1 MINSSQIYI
10 IRENFPTFPN
20 LYIRAS
26 LHINFG
32 IDIDKNKSVKE
43 LKKVIKLY
51 LDENNL
57 LLQKADIFTSL
68 NIIKIWNYQ
77 RIVFIFSCIHL
88 FEGEI
93 AHKLSETESGDKNY
107 SAYKTG
113 FDYRRQIGDKA

>member
-1 MINSSQIYI
+1 MHQACLMRGVN
-10 IRENFPTFPN
+10 P
-20 LYIRAS
+20 A
-26 LHINFG
+26 NFG